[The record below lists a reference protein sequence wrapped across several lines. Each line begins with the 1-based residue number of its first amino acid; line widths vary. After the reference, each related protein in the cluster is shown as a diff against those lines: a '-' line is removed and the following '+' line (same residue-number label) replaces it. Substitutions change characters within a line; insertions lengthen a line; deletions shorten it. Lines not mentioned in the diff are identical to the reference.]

1 MDTVIENGEKKAEL
15 KVRYSTSRS
24 DAYPTI
30 YAHAL
35 KAEVISAV
43 GYPDHI
49 FVFHRNKAN
58 TEGDYVDEF
67 TQIASPLE
75 IEEVPEDAPD
85 LQNGMPYYRAKEV
98 TVWFRALDD
107 LELAKAKMKEDIRDF
122 ALTYDVITGDLTDQE
137 EETYGK

>member
-1 MDTVIENGEKKAEL
+1 MDAVIENGEKKAEL
-15 KVRYSTSRS
+15 KVRYSTDR
-24 DAYPTI
+24 AEEYPTI

-35 KAEVISAV
+35 KVEVISAI

-58 TEGDYVDEF
+58 TDGDYVDEF
-67 TQIASPLE
+67 TQVASPLE
-75 IEEVPEDAPD
+75 IEEIPEDAPD

-98 TVWFRALDD
+98 TVWFRNLDD
-107 LELAKAKMKEDIRDF
+107 LELAKSRIKADIRDF
-122 ALTYDVITGDLTDQE
+122 AFTYDVITGDLKDQE